1 MGSERIKRL
10 IHVCAVIGV
19 ALAAGHVAQTDQRN
33 VTFAMIV
40 PQMKPVDVVPLSA
53 TTETRL
59 VLADLSPAEMGL
71 PVLPQ
76 VADRPD
82 VSGPARLDAPLAVA
96 DLDCTPVLRLAP
108 AAGAMIDV
116 GLSSPCRPS
125 ERIVLRHAG
134 LAVTYRTNS
143 VGALTARLPALT
155 DQAVVSVLFAG
166 GNTIE
171 AELVLPEAV
180 QMRRFGVQWLGPL
193 AFGINAFENGAGYGE
208 AGHVSAADAGRP
220 AAGSGDGD
228 NGFLTLLGDDTV
240 DQPMLAEVYT
250 YPDGSRDVPVV
261 VEAAITAQ
269 TCGQDLLGETL
280 NVAGGTVALSDL
292 SVTMPG
298 CDAAGDFL
306 LLKNL
311 VPDMTLASAN

>member
-33 VTFAMIV
+33 LTFVSII
-40 PQMKPVDVVPLSA
+40 PQMTPVDVVPLSA

-59 VLADLSPAEMGL
+59 VLADLSSAEMGL

-116 GLSSPCRPS
+116 GLSSPCHPS

-166 GNTIE
+166 GTVIE
-171 AELVLPEAV
+171 AELALPEAGQV
-180 QMRRFGVQWLGPL
+180 RRFGVQWLGPL

-220 AAGSGDGD
+220 AAGSRDQ
-228 NGFLTLLGDDTV
+228 GFLTLLGDETV

>member
-1 MGSERIKRL
+1 MGSERKKRL
-10 IHVCAVIGV
+10 IRVCAVIGI
-19 ALAAGHVAQTDQRN
+19 ALGAGHVAQSGQRN
-33 VTFAMIV
+33 ASFASVV
-40 PQMKPVDVVPLSA
+40 PQMTPVDVVSLSA

-59 VLADLSPAEMGL
+59 ALTDPSPAEMDL
-71 PVLPQ
+71 PVLPLLT
-76 VADRPD
+76 DRPD

-96 DLDCTPVLRLAP
+96 DVDCTPVLRLAP

-116 GLSSPCRPS
+116 GLTSPCHPS

-143 VGALTARLPALT
+143 VGALTARLPALEE
-155 DQAVVSVLFAG
+155 QAVVSVLFAG
-166 GNTIE
+166 GNTVE
-171 AELVLPEAV
+171 ADLALPEAG

-193 AFGINAFENGAGYGE
+193 AFGINAFENGAGYGG
-208 AGHVSAADAGRP
+208 AGHVSAASAGRP
-220 AAGSGDGD
+220 ADGQQD
-228 NGFLTLLGDDTV
+228 HGFLTLLGDDTV
-240 DQPMLAEVYT
+240 DQPMLAEIYT
-250 YPDGSRDVPVV
+250 YPAGSRDVPVV
-261 VEAAITAQ
+261 VEAAITEK

-280 NVAGGTVALSDL
+280 NVAGGAVALSDL

-306 LLKNL
+306 LMKNL

>member
-1 MGSERIKRL
+1 M
-10 IHVCAVIGV
+10 
-19 ALAAGHVAQTDQRN
+19 
-33 VTFAMIV
+33 
-40 PQMKPVDVVPLSA
+40 PQP
-53 TTETRL
+53 
-59 VLADLSPAEMGL
+59 
-71 PVLPQ
+71 
-76 VADRPD
+76 
-82 VSGPARLDAPLAVA
+82 VA

-166 GNTIE
+166 GTTIE
-171 AELVLPEAV
+171 AELALPEAG
-180 QMRRFGVQWLGPL
+180 QIRRFGVQWLGPL
-193 AFGINAFENGAGYGE
+193 AFGINAFENGAGYGG

-220 AAGSGDGD
+220 AAGRQDR
-228 NGFLTLLGDDTV
+228 GFLTLLGDETV

-250 YPDGSRDVPVV
+250 YPDGSRDVPVL
-261 VEAAITAQ
+261 VEAAITAK
-269 TCGQDLLGETL
+269 TCGLELLGETL
-280 NVAGGTVALSDL
+280 NVAGGTVAVSDL

>member
-1 MGSERIKRL
+1 MGSERNKRL
-10 IHVCAVIGV
+10 LHVCAVIGI
-19 ALAAGHVAQTDQRN
+19 ALGAGHVAQSGQRN
-33 VTFAMIV
+33 VSYASV
-40 PQMKPVDVVPLSA
+40 LSQMTPVDVIALSA
-53 TTETRL
+53 TAETQPGPR
-59 VLADLSPAEMGL
+59 VPFTDDMAL
-71 PVLPQ
+71 PVLPL
-76 VADRPD
+76 ATSRPD
-82 VSGPARLDAPLAVA
+82 VSAPARLEMPSALA
-96 DLDCTPVLRLAP
+96 DLECTPVLRLAP

-116 GLSSPCRPS
+116 GLSSPCHPS
-125 ERIVLRHAG
+125 ARVVLRHAG

-143 VGALTARLPALT
+143 VGALTARLPALEE
-155 DQAVVSVLFAG
+155 QALVSVLFAG
-166 GNTIE
+166 GTTIE
-171 AELVLPEAV
+171 AELALPEAA

-193 AFGINAFENGAGYGE
+193 AFGINAFENGAAYGG

-220 AAGSGDGD
+220 TDGQQD
-228 NGFLTLLGDDTV
+228 QGFLTLLGDETV

-250 YPDGSRDVPVV
+250 YPAGSSDVPIL
-261 VEAAITAQ
+261 VEAAVTTK

-280 NVAGGTVALSDL
+280 NVAGGTVALTDL

>member
-1 MGSERIKRL
+1 MGSERKKRL
-10 IHVCAVIGV
+10 IQVCAVIGI
-19 ALAAGHVAQTDQRN
+19 ALGAGHVAQSAQQNATY
-33 VTFAMIV
+33 ASIL
-40 PQMKPVDVVPLSA
+40 PQMTPVDVVPLSA
-53 TTETRL
+53 SND
-59 VLADLSPAEMGL
+59 VNSDGAGPSPEDMGL
-71 PVLPQ
+71 PVLPR
-76 VADRPD
+76 VSDRPD
-82 VSGPARLDAPLAVA
+82 VAGPVRLDVPQAVS

-116 GLSSPCRPS
+116 GLSSPCHPS
-125 ERIVLRHAG
+125 ARIVLRHAG

-143 VGALTARLPALT
+143 VGALTARLPALAE
-155 DQAVVSVLFAG
+155 QAVVSVLFAG
-166 GNTIE
+166 GTTIE
-171 AELVLPEAV
+171 AGLVLPEAT

-193 AFGINAFENGAGYGE
+193 AFGVNAFENGAGYGE

-220 AAGSGDGD
+220 AAGRQDR
-228 NGFLTLLGDDTV
+228 GFLTLLGDETV

-261 VEAAITAQ
+261 VEAAITAK
-269 TCGQDLLGETL
+269 TCGQDLLGEAL
-280 NVAGGTVALSDL
+280 NVVGGTVAVSDL

-311 VPDMTLASAN
+311 VPDMTLAAAN

>member
-1 MGSERIKRL
+1 MGSERMKRL
-10 IHVCAVIGV
+10 IHVCVVIGV
-19 ALAAGHVAQTDQRN
+19 ALAAGHVAQMGERD

-40 PQMKPVDVVPLSA
+40 PQIKPVDVVPLSA

-71 PVLPQ
+71 PILPLM
-76 VADRPD
+76 ADRPD

-108 AAGAMIDV
+108 GAGAMIDV
-116 GLSSPCRPS
+116 GLSSPCHPS

-166 GNTIE
+166 GTIIE
-171 AELVLPEAV
+171 AELALPEAG

-220 AAGSGDGD
+220 AAGSRDH
-228 NGFLTLLGDDTV
+228 GFLTLLGDDTV

-250 YPDGSRDVPVV
+250 YPDGTRDVPVV

-280 NVAGGTVALSDL
+280 NVTGGTVALSDL

>member
-1 MGSERIKRL
+1 MGSERMKRL
-10 IHVCAVIGV
+10 FHVCAVIGI
-19 ALAAGHVAQTDQRN
+19 ALGAGHIAQEGQHN
-33 VTFAMIV
+33 VTFAAMV

-53 TTETRL
+53 TAETRL

-71 PVLPQ
+71 PVLPLM
-76 VADRPD
+76 ADRPD
-82 VSGPARLDAPLAVA
+82 VSGPARLDMPQPVA

-171 AELVLPEAV
+171 AELTLPEAG

-193 AFGINAFENGAGYGE
+193 AFGINAFENGADYGG

-220 AAGSGDGD
+220 VAGSQDR
-228 NGFLTLLGDDTV
+228 GFLTLLGDDTV

-261 VEAAITAQ
+261 VEAAITEK

-280 NVAGGTVALSDL
+280 NVVGGAVALSDL